1 MAIFIKVE
9 TAVTRPTKICLFV
22 TKSLKSEVSVCV
34 FHGHFPIFR
43 ELDVQDVSVEYPRS
57 LSGAKYIF
65 VRKSGFF
72 GYELKLLISTAGG
85 RFPRAWLEP
94 PRSFHSLWGLKAHG
108 TALSFVPPKTFC
120 YSRRT
125 RRAQEALHRTKKFGL
140 YFRGVAAFRSNQ
152 RCSASDYE

>member
-1 MAIFIKVE
+1 M
-9 TAVTRPTKICLFV
+9 
-22 TKSLKSEVSVCV
+22 S
-34 FHGHFPIFR
+34 
-43 ELDVQDVSVEYPRS
+43 Q
-57 LSGAKYIF
+57 LSHPLVLYIIGQLLTHLV
-65 VRKSGFF
+65 VRNKP
-72 GYELKLLISTAGG
+72 LISTTGG

-94 PRSFHSLWGLKAHG
+94 PRSLRSLWGLKAHG

-125 RRAQEALHRTKKFGL
+125 RKTATALHRTKKIDL